1 MNHRRADDSE
11 SRFAGYVEGLASVIG
26 HKDREE
32 PLRQAGSPAQAG
44 ALEDVIGARFSTR
57 SRLRIRFWRATS
69 LRCISGL
76 LVPSCSFW
84 SKVSSSGLVSS
95 YSVPQQM
102 PYRRRPPAPHYP
114 PSSPRCIRLA
124 LLGLTCEAPP
134 APSSVA
140 MDLKAQGL
148 RRSPAAPTARPRRLM
163 RSAADLDAGVE
174 VEPGQRRLTGGRRAR
189 FPAEESQPDPV
200 GRTPRPRPVDSPERR
215 TSRCATRSW
224 GRSAPAFP
232 GAWTL
237 RGTIVYPKAYP
248 E

>member
-1 MNHRRADDSE
+1 MGRGTGRWSRAVDQGTS
-11 SRFAGYVEGLASVIG
+11 SRAV
-26 HKDREE
+26 HPR
-32 PLRQAGSPAQAG
+32 
-44 ALEDVIGARFSTR
+44 
-57 SRLRIRFWRATS
+57 
-69 LRCISGL
+69 
-76 LVPSCSFW
+76 
-84 SKVSSSGLVSS
+84 
-95 YSVPQQM
+95 
-102 PYRRRPPAPHYP
+102 
-114 PSSPRCIRLA
+114 SSPRCIRLA

-140 MDLKAQGL
+140 MDLKAPRPASIAAALGL
-148 RRSPAAPTARPRRLM
+148 KPRRLM

-200 GRTPRPRPVDSPERR
+200 GRTPRPRPVGSPERR

-248 E
+248 ERFYSSTREVMISNNPFILFVLF